1 MKLMKNKWFIFA
13 LMWFGLIVYGL
24 LRESPPNG
32 VSLFPHF
39 DKVAHFLLFFCQTWL
54 LARAFLVV
62 KIRVPYMRLWGI
74 MLILALGTECA
85 QATFTSTRHADFWDG
100 VADMFGTSIALLF
113 AQKASEIFTRQS
125 DQKKGMISII

>member
-1 MKLMKNKWFIFA
+1 MHRIFTGYRAMKLMKNKWFIFA

-54 LARAFLVV
+54 LARAFFGSENTCAVYE
-62 KIRVPYMRLWGI
+62 IMGHYADIGIGNRMRPSHFYQH
-74 MLILALGTECA
+74 ASCRFLGRCSRYVWHKHRFIICTK
-85 QATFTSTRHADFWDG
+85 
-100 VADMFGTSIALLF
+100 SI
-113 AQKASEIFTRQS
+113 
-125 DQKKGMISII
+125 

>member
-39 DKVAHFLLFFCQTWL
+39 DKVAHFLLFFC
-54 LARAFLVV
+54 RFV
-62 KIRVPYMRLWGI
+62 INI
-74 MLILALGTECA
+74 
-85 QATFTSTRHADFWDG
+85 
-100 VADMFGTSIALLF
+100 
-113 AQKASEIFTRQS
+113 QKVTYITN
-125 DQKKGMISII
+125 